1 MIRFNKIGRIAI
13 SLAEE
18 GLSYSKLNS
27 DAAKEAALQSFIS
40 FYVDQYRRN
49 NLEILGAEVSNQV
62 MSTINTILHDNLYM
76 AHEELVATSE
86 RLSKPAYEEIL
97 NELTDL
103 KFDAEGEPV
112 VPFHQLWQQQ
122 EEALPT
128 ED

>member
-1 MIRFNKIGRIAI
+1 M

-18 GLSYSKLNS
+18 VSYSKLNS
-27 DAAKEAALQSFIS
+27 NDAKKNALQAFIS

-49 NLEILGAEVSNQV
+49 NLEILGAKVSNKV
-62 MSTINTILHDNLYM
+62 MSTINAILHDNLYM
-76 AHEELVATSE
+76 AHDELVATSE

-103 KFDAEGEPV
+103 KFDASGEPAT
-112 VPFHQLWQQQ
+112 PFHQLWQQ
-122 EEALPT
+122 EEESLPT